1 MSVDRSTPAIELDAV
16 EFRYEN
22 MLMRFSLSVPA
33 GAFLA
38 VIGPSGAGKSTL
50 LNLIAGFE
58 QPLAGQVR
66 LLGVAMGARSP
77 AERPV
82 TMLFQDHN
90 LFAHLDVAANVGLG
104 IDPGLRL
111 SVSDRERVSEALAEV
126 GLAGFEQRRPAQMSG
141 GERQRVALARC
152 LVRNRPIL
160 LLDEPF
166 AALGPRM
173 RHDMLVLVDALRR
186 THGLTV
192 VMVTHSPADARRGA
206 DLTAFVLSGEVRRF
220 GPTAELLVRRDDAA
234 LTDYLGDAGES

>member
-1 MSVDRSTPAIELDAV
+1 MSADRSAPAIELDAV
-16 EFRYEN
+16 GFRYED
-22 MLMRFSLSVPA
+22 MRMQFSLSVPS

-58 QPLAGQVR
+58 RPLSGQVR
-66 LLGVAMGARSP
+66 LFGAAMGDTPP

-111 SVSDRERVSEALAEV
+111 SAADREKVEAALAEV
-126 GLAGFEQRRPAQMSG
+126 GLAGFEKRRPAQMSG

-173 RHDMLVLVDALRR
+173 RHDMLALVDELRR

-206 DLTAFVLSGEVRRF
+206 DLTAFVLSGQVRHF
-220 GPTAELLVRRDDAA
+220 GPTAELLARRDDAA

>member
-1 MSVDRSTPAIELDAV
+1 MSADRNTPAIELDAV
-16 EFRYEN
+16 RFRYED
-22 MLMRFSLSVPA
+22 MRMQFSLSVLA

-58 QPLAGQVR
+58 RPVSGEVR
-66 LLGVAMGARSP
+66 LFGKPMGVTPP

-111 SVSDRERVSEALAEV
+111 SAADRERVTEALAEV
-126 GLAGFEQRRPAQMSG
+126 GLAVFEKRRPAQMSG
-141 GERQRVALARC
+141 GERQRIALARC

-173 RHDMLVLVDALRR
+173 RHDMLELVDELRR

-206 DLTAFVLSGEVRRF
+206 DLTAFVLAGMVRRIE
-220 GPTAELLVRRDDAA
+220 PTAELLARRDDAA
-234 LTDYLGDAGES
+234 LNDYLGDVGGS

>member
-1 MSVDRSTPAIELDAV
+1 MLADRNTPAIELDAV
-16 EFRYEN
+16 EFRYED
-22 MLMRFSLSVPA
+22 MLMRFSLSVPT

-38 VIGPSGAGKSTL
+38 VIGPSGSGKSTL

-58 QPLAGQVR
+58 PPLSGEVR
-66 LLGVAMGARSP
+66 LFGTAMGDTPP

-90 LFAHLDVAANVGLG
+90 LFAHLDVTANVGLG

-111 SVSDRERVSEALAEV
+111 SASDRDRVTEALSEV
-126 GLAGFEQRRPAQMSG
+126 GLSGFEKRRPAQMSG

-173 RHDMLVLVDALRR
+173 RHDMLDLVNELRQ

-192 VMVTHSPADARRGA
+192 VMVTHSPADARRAA
-206 DLTAFVLSGEVRRF
+206 DLTAFVLAGEVRRF
-220 GPTAELLVRRDDAA
+220 GPTAELLVQRDDAA
-234 LTDYLGDAGES
+234 LNDYLGDVGES

>member
-1 MSVDRSTPAIELDAV
+1 MSADRSTPAIELDAV
-16 EFRYEN
+16 GFRYED
-22 MLMRFSLSVPA
+22 MRMQFSLSVPS

-38 VIGPSGAGKSTL
+38 VIGPSGSGKSTL

-58 QPLAGQVR
+58 RPVSGEVR
-66 LLGVAMGARSP
+66 LCGVPMGDTPP

-111 SVSDRERVSEALAEV
+111 SAADREKVAAALAEV
-126 GLAGFEQRRPAQMSG
+126 GLAGFEKRRPAQMSG

-152 LVRNRPIL
+152 LVRNQPIL

-173 RHDMLVLVDALRR
+173 RHDMLDLVNELRR
-186 THGLTV
+186 THGLTI

-206 DLTAFVLSGEVRRF
+206 DLTAFALAGAVRRF
-220 GPTAELLVRRDDAA
+220 GPTAELLAHRDDAA
-234 LTDYLGDAGES
+234 LNDYLGDVGES

>member
-1 MSVDRSTPAIELDAV
+1 MSADSTKPAIELDDV
-16 EFRYEN
+16 GFRYED
-22 MLMRFSLSVPA
+22 MAMRFSLAVPG

-50 LNLIAGFE
+50 LNLIAGFDRPSSGE
-58 QPLAGQVR
+58 VR
-66 LLGVAMGARSP
+66 LFGRPMGETPP
-77 AERPV
+77 AQRPV

-111 SVSDRERVSEALAEV
+111 SGADRERVRAALDEV
-126 GLAGFEQRRPAQMSG
+126 GLAGLESRRPAQLSG

-152 LVRNRPIL
+152 LVRDRPIL

-173 RHDMLVLVDALRR
+173 RRDMLELVERLRR
-186 THGLTV
+186 AHGLTV

-206 DLTAFVLSGEVRRF
+206 ELTAFVLAGAVRRL
-220 GPTAELLVRRDDAA
+220 GPTAELLAA
-234 LTDYLGDAGES
+234 RNDPDLADYLGDAEPS

>member
-1 MSVDRSTPAIELDAV
+1 MSADRNTPAVELDAV
-16 EFRYEN
+16 GFRYED
-22 MLMRFSLSVPA
+22 MQMRFSLSVPS

-38 VIGPSGAGKSTL
+38 VIGPSGSGKSTL

-58 QPLAGQVR
+58 RPLSGEVQ
-66 LLGVAMGARSP
+66 LFGVAMGDTSP

-111 SVSDRERVSEALAEV
+111 SAADREKVSVALAEV
-126 GLAGFEQRRPAQMSG
+126 GLAGFEKRRPAQMSG

-173 RHDMLVLVDALRR
+173 RHDMLALVDELRR
-186 THGLTV
+186 THGLSV
-192 VMVTHSPADARRGA
+192 VMVTHSPTDARRGA
-206 DLTAFVLSGEVRRF
+206 DLTAFVLAGEVRRVE
-220 GPTAELLVRRDDAA
+220 PTAKLLAHRDDAA
-234 LTDYLGDAGES
+234 LNDYLGDVGES